1 MDMKS
6 KSDIKIIFT
15 DIDCT
20 ILNHIGGHFFD
31 MKSIKALKKAQ
42 KRGVLLY
49 LCTARP
55 YDSIYQTGLFDILSP
70 DGIVCTNGAVVLDK
84 DLRVIY
90 HHTFPKEYAKQII
103 DTAIKH
109 NICAEVCTATERYIT
124 KEIDDYVRGYLAI
137 YYEMLPEV
145 RKPSY
150 DDISGILVFAPKEY
164 DEVFAKEFPS
174 DIQLLRFT
182 DYGVDIKCERIEKS
196 EGVIKALEYLG
207 ISKDNAMAIG
217 DDYGD
222 IPMFEAVKYS
232 ICMDNGKD
240 EAKEAALHVTKHIN
254 KHGVKHILKKLKV
267 I

>member
-1 MDMKS
+1 MDMK
-6 KSDIKIIFT
+6 KRSDIKIIFT

-42 KRGVLLY
+42 KKGVLLY

-70 DGIVCTNGAVVLDK
+70 DGIVCTNGAVVLSKELD
-84 DLRVIY
+84 VIY
-90 HHTFPKEYAKQII
+90 HHTFPRDIAKGII
-103 DTAIKH
+103 DVAIKH
-109 NICAEVCTATERYIT
+109 NICAEVCTAKERYIT

-145 RKPSY
+145 KEPSY
-150 DDISGILVFAPKEY
+150 DDISGILLFAPKEY
-164 DEVFAKEFPS
+164 DEIFAKEFPPN
-174 DIQLLRFT
+174 LETLRFT

-196 EGVIKALEYLG
+196 EGVVKTLEYLN

-240 EAKEAALHVTKHIN
+240 EAKQSALHVTKHIN